1 MKTWGEMYCSA
12 NNFLFSHD
20 HNDHGRG
27 HVNDDDDRPHCY
39 SPKMQGVGNLT
50 DKKV

>member
-1 MKTWGEMYCSA
+1 MYCSA

-20 HNDHGRG
+20 HNDHGHG
-27 HVNDDDDRPHCY
+27 HVYDDDDDRPHCY